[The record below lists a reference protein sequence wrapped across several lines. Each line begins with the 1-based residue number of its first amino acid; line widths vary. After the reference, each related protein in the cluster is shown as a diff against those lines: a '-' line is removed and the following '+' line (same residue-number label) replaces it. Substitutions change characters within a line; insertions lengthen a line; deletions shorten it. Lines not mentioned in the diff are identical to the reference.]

1 MLYSSR
7 SYEEIIYREELELD
21 LRDKSGVL
29 TVSTTFYETESTVAF
44 PCMRISRESQRDS
57 SVRRTGGH

>member
-1 MLYSSR
+1 MLYPSR

-44 PCMRISRESQRDS
+44 P
-57 SVRRTGGH
+57 